1 MISLDIRKLNLVKE
15 KSGKKTIQPN
25 KSHSEKYYL
34 KTLYPITIM
43 KTDIHI
49 LVERG

>member
-34 KTLYPITIM
+34 KTLCPITIM